1 MNRARRAQIHSDFH
15 GAFVAKEM
23 FISHSHG
30 TWALLPSLLGLG
42 FWIPSIPS
50 VNAEFILCR
59 MAAGLKRTHLLRS
72 RQATNLTARGN
83 LGETLCQIAAAAT
96 MTLSSPCKTLRN
108 LALRAASSSSL
119 HFSRG
124 TSSTEKLQSDTV
136 SSASIG
142 SIRHSRSGR
151 SAMPNIL
158 LSLGPSSWR
167 EERAD
172 NVAISESVR
181 PSSLCLS
188 VSLILSSVCGNCSEA

>member
-1 MNRARRAQIHSDFH
+1 
-15 GAFVAKEM
+15 M
-23 FISHSHG
+23 FNSHPHG

-42 FWIPSIPS
+42 YLIPSIPFA
-50 VNAEFILCR
+50 NAEFILCR

-83 LGETLCQIAAAAT
+83 LAETLCQIAAAAT

-108 LALRAASSSSL
+108 FALRAAASSSL

-136 SSASIG
+136 RSASIG

-158 LSLGPSSWR
+158 LSLGP
-167 EERAD
+167 
-172 NVAISESVR
+172 VSEGGEGGQRGHFRVCPPLLRLPFLLPHSL
-181 PSSLCLS
+181 LCLR
-188 VSLILSSVCGNCSEA
+188 